1 MDNELKK
8 LDRLYERLSSIDNT
22 LIKQSAS
29 LEEHIRRTHL
39 LEVDLKTL
47 RADMKPV
54 EQHVQQVK
62 GGVKL
67 ISLVMAICTIA
78 LIITQFLR

>member
-1 MDNELKK
+1 MDEIVKKIEK
-8 LDRLYERLSSIDNT
+8 LDERLASIDGT

-29 LEEHIRRTHL
+29 LDEHIRRTHL

-78 LIITQFLR
+78 LIITQIVR